1 MARTNARREYIGSL
15 ECIKIDGSEDGAT
28 VVLFHGFGADMN
40 DLASLAQVIEVPEGT
55 NWIFPNGHLT
65 VPLGGHYE
73 GRAWFPVSI
82 SELERSSASGKPLDW
97 GARIPPGL
105 EEARA
110 LAIEL
115 INELDVPMEKLVLG
129 GFSQGGMLATDVTLH
144 LDQPPAGLAVL
155 SGTLVNA
162 EEWTKLAPKHKG
174 MAFFQS
180 HGVSDNVLN
189 FDMAVRLEKLL
200 LDAGWKGQL
209 QRFPGA
215 HEIPMAVISS
225 LGAYIRRR
233 LK

>member
-1 MARTNARREYIGSL
+1 MARSNTRREHIGSL
-15 ECIKIDGSEDGAT
+15 ECIRIEGSEEGPT

-65 VPLGGHYE
+65 VPLGGHFE
-73 GRAWFPVSI
+73 GRAWFPISI
-82 SELERSSASGKPLDW
+82 SELERSAASGQPIDW
-97 GARIPPGL
+97 GSLVPPGL
-105 EEARA
+105 DQARA

-115 INELDVPMEKLVLG
+115 IEELAVPNEQLILG

-144 LDQPPAGLAVL
+144 LDTAPAGLAVL
-155 SGTLVNA
+155 SGTLVNGQ
-162 EEWTKLAPKHKG
+162 EWAKLAPKHSG
-174 MAFFQS
+174 LGFYQS
-180 HGVSDNVLN
+180 HGVNDTVLN

-209 QRFPGA
+209 QRFSGA
-215 HEIPMAVISS
+215 HEIPSAVISS